1 MKTAGLMMTTL
12 MASAMG
18 AVTNVVVNDV
28 VTCNADTDCRQHG
41 DTTATCAT
49 TGKCTCTAGGNH
61 AVYGTGNNALNL
73 CRPNTNPPANPKVT
87 LYYLLRNIDATNKAV
102 NCDNAGTFT
111 APYDTL
117 IKGQAT
123 TTKGFETVEI
133 VHLCHKSTAGVH
145 TLRTSIKTQVS
156 ITNLVS
162 ATATT
167 SDPFKTLISDINTAL
182 GASTNTALASV
193 GTIDS
198 AETIAS
204 TGLGRFCDTTLT
216 HVTAPFVA
224 APTTTKANNQC
235 KAVSCAKG
243 YSFDKAAATPTC
255 SGPGAFASSNIL
267 TCGTA
272 TDCAKYG
279 QTGAC
284 DATTKKCTAAGTT
297 CVHFSVGTN
306 TLAQC
311 NEAAAPAATDK
322 ITLYYILRH
331 GTMTGDS
338 TKAVDCT
345 KESEFTTPYDALIK
359 TAAGFS
365 ATELTTVSIVHHCT
379 GTSTLATSIK
389 FEVTVSDLLTNTNS
403 KYSEIA
409 NNINDALI
417 QSTDAKLK
425 AVGAVSTVKVGSSEA
440 YTGLCPA
447 SGTGEAMQVPMG
459 TNELST
465 VAGTR
470 DCQAVECSTGYFLS
484 DDEVCTNYVV
494 FENLKTCN
502 TDADCQQHGDSAAT
516 CDAQSGKCTC
526 SAGSNHFG
534 AGTANVLGLCR
545 PDTGAPANPKVTLYY
560 AIVNTNYFTR
570 YIRCRDVDVETF
582 TAPYNALING
592 EATAAAGFGTLEIV
606 HLCHRGGNPNDDLFT
621 SIKTEVDIDKL
632 ISTTEATSD
641 PIRKLVHNIKT
652 KLEASTDRALLRVG
666 TVDYS
671 SGYTE
676 SGMAQY
682 CHPRFVGQEVLF
694 NALQSCKA
702 VSCPAGYS
710 FDKSA
715 KDPECL
721 QPHSH
726 PMIVTFDVSGEL
738 NDIGAER
745 SEFTYAVKSSLGS
758 STATCDRICLT
769 SSGTSTCWT
778 CEEAASATTAA
789 RSGSVLAKQRY
800 TMYYS
805 AEPRTND
812 PSVVRLPLER
822 ILSGQNHDGWLL
834 QGSLMHRNINYHANS
849 VTAALQLLLTPSRS
863 ILTCNTAT
871 DCQKYGQSGACD
883 ANTKQCTAA
892 GTTCVHFS
900 ANGNTL
906 AQCNEAAAPSATD
919 KITLYYILR
928 HGTMTGDST
937 KAVDCTKESEF
948 TTPYNTLIQTA
959 VGFSTAEEESLSIVH
974 HCTGASTMVTS
985 IKVEVLIVDLLT
997 DTDSKYSGLAKK
1009 VNDAL
1014 TQSTDANL
1022 KAVGAVESV
1031 KVGSSEAYAGL
1042 CPASGAG
1049 EAMKVP
1055 MGTDELSRAPCF
1067 CDCQAVECSTGYFL
1081 SDDEVCTNYVVFEN
1095 LKTCNTDADCQQHGD
1110 SAATCDAQSGKCTCS
1125 AGSNHFGAGTAN
1137 VLGLCRPDTGA
1148 PANPKVTLYC
1158 TANTPPPTPNTGTSA
1173 SAIAVTFDV
1182 TGELSTIG
1190 SGRTDI
1196 TGTVASALGSTTAT
1210 TVCNRVCLTSSGT
1223 GTCWT
1228 CEEASAAA
1236 ARSGSVLAAQ
1246 RYTMHYTG
1254 VTALSTSLAMSSL
1267 ERLLATYFDQTAGIS
1282 YHANTVTTVYYNTDS
1297 DDGLSGGAIAGIVIG
1312 CVVFV
1317 VIVVV
1322 LIYCLCCKKAPESD
1336 AASSSSSDKK
1346 AGAPDEA

>member
-484 DDEVCTNYVV
+484 DAEVCT
-494 FENLKTCN
+494 
-502 TDADCQQHGDSAAT
+502 
-516 CDAQSGKCTC
+516 
-526 SAGSNHFG
+526 
-534 AGTANVLGLCR
+534 
-545 PDTGAPANPKVTLYY
+545 
-560 AIVNTNYFTR
+560 VNTPSP
-570 YIRCRDVDVETF
+570 V
-582 TAPYNALING
+582 
-592 EATAAAGFGTLEIV
+592 ATA
-606 HLCHRGGNPNDDLFT
+606 
-621 SIKTEVDIDKL
+621 
-632 ISTTEATSD
+632 
-641 PIRKLVHNIKT
+641 
-652 KLEASTDRALLRVG
+652 
-666 TVDYS
+666 
-671 SGYTE
+671 
-676 SGMAQY
+676 
-682 CHPRFVGQEVLF
+682 
-694 NALQSCKA
+694 
-702 VSCPAGYS
+702 
-710 FDKSA
+710 
-715 KDPECL
+715 
-721 QPHSH
+721 
-726 PMIVTFDVSGEL
+726 
-738 NDIGAER
+738 
-745 SEFTYAVKSSLGS
+745 
-758 STATCDRICLT
+758 
-769 SSGTSTCWT
+769 
-778 CEEAASATTAA
+778 
-789 RSGSVLAKQRY
+789 
-800 TMYYS
+800 
-805 AEPRTND
+805 
-812 PSVVRLPLER
+812 
-822 ILSGQNHDGWLL
+822 
-834 QGSLMHRNINYHANS
+834 
-849 VTAALQLLLTPSRS
+849 TP
-863 ILTCNTAT
+863 
-871 DCQKYGQSGACD
+871 
-883 ANTKQCTAA
+883 
-892 GTTCVHFS
+892 GTT
-900 ANGNTL
+900 T
-906 AQCNEAAAPSATD
+906 
-919 KITLYYILR
+919 
-928 HGTMTGDST
+928 GTFAI
-937 KAVDCTKESEF
+937 AVSEF

-959 VGFSTAEEESLSIVH
+959 VGFSTAELRCNWGIEHHRYRAHRHYQHRGVRTGIHHRHHRLQPSLPDFVGNRH
-974 HCTGASTMVTS
+974 
-985 IKVEVLIVDLLT
+985 LLDLR
-997 DTDSKYSGLAKK
+997 G
-1009 VNDAL
+1009 
-1014 TQSTDANL
+1014 
-1022 KAVGAVESV
+1022 G
-1031 KVGSSEAYAGL
+1031 GL
-1042 CPASGAG
+1042 CHYCQIRVSASGPEIHHALHG
-1049 EAMKVP
+1049 IN
-1055 MGTDELSRAPCF
+1055 F
-1067 CDCQAVECSTGYFL
+1067 
-1081 SDDEVCTNYVVFEN
+1081 
-1095 LKTCNTDADCQQHGD
+1095 ADHG
-1110 SAATCDAQSGKCTCS
+1110 
-1125 AGSNHFGAGTAN
+1125 FGQD
-1137 VLGLCRPDTGA
+1137 LP
-1148 PANPKVTLYC
+1148 
-1158 TANTPPPTPNTGTSA
+1158 
-1173 SAIAVTFDV
+1173 
-1182 TGELSTIG
+1182 
-1190 SGRTDI
+1190 
-1196 TGTVASALGSTTAT
+1196 
-1210 TVCNRVCLTSSGT
+1210 
-1223 GTCWT
+1223 
-1228 CEEASAAA
+1228 
-1236 ARSGSVLAAQ
+1236 
-1246 RYTMHYTG
+1246 
-1254 VTALSTSLAMSSL
+1254 
-1267 ERLLATYFDQTAGIS
+1267 
-1282 YHANTVTTVYYNTDS
+1282 
-1297 DDGLSGGAIAGIVIG
+1297 
-1312 CVVFV
+1312 
-1317 VIVVV
+1317 
-1322 LIYCLCCKKAPESD
+1322 
-1336 AASSSSSDKK
+1336 
-1346 AGAPDEA
+1346 